1 MIAFCVLHNL
11 LEQVFRSPGIWN
23 QEKRCVDLHCCVR
36 CEYGANDDV
45 YVRQASRPRST
56 VPSSGA
62 AAEIRAVR
70 GHGDTAPHAASLRG
84 GSEVRGYRGQFY

>member
-36 CEYGANDDV
+36 YEYVANDDV
-45 YVRQASRPRST
+45 YVRQASCPRPT

-84 GSEVRGYRGQFY
+84 GSGVPGYREQFY

>member
-36 CEYGANDDV
+36 CEYVANDDV
-45 YVRQASRPRST
+45 YVRQASCPRST

-84 GSEVRGYRGQFY
+84 GSEVPGYRGQFY

>member
-23 QEKRCVDLHCCVR
+23 QEKRCVDLHCCCVR

-45 YVRQASRPRST
+45 YVRQASCPRPT

-84 GSEVRGYRGQFY
+84 GSEVPGYRGQF

>member
-36 CEYGANDDV
+36 CEYIANDDV
-45 YVRQASRPRST
+45 YVRQASCPRST

-70 GHGDTAPHAASLRG
+70 GHGDTLQSPGRERGAGISGTVLRH
-84 GSEVRGYRGQFY
+84 Q